1 MSALCSTLTCKGV
14 RCGRGSSKLARVHSL
29 CALQL
34 LHLLREQATKSG
46 EEQAHTCSLSLLFCH
61 LLSVLLFILSCS
73 LQLVFVVSFQWRS
86 SSPLSL
92 TATGVYWITSSWT
105 TTNSGSVSIQT
116 LATQLYPQQ
125 IQYYTSANKISDSP
139 YSVTYSLVD
148 ARLAWQKL
156 IMSS

>member
-1 MSALCSTLTCKGV
+1 MLRVLYVCILTDP
-14 RCGRGSSKLARVHSL
+14 
-29 CALQL
+29 
-34 LHLLREQATKSG
+34 E
-46 EEQAHTCSLSLLFCH
+46 
-61 LLSVLLFILSCS
+61 
-73 LQLVFVVSFQWRS
+73 FVVVS